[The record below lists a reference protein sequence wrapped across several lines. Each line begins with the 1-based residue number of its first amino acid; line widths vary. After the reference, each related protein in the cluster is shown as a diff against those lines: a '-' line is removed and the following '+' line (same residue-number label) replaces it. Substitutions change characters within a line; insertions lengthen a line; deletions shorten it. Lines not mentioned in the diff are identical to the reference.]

1 MELDDSVR
9 QEITDTLAS
18 NEVVLFM
25 KGNRRSPQC
34 GFSATVVGILDSML
48 PEYHTIDVLSAPHIR
63 DGIKT
68 FSSWPT
74 IPQLYVKGEFV
85 GGCDIIQ
92 EMMGTGELYDAL
104 GLARVEVVAPNVVV
118 TEPAA
123 QALMQAAA
131 EHGGG
136 GRELHLSVDA
146 TFQSHLSIAP
156 RTPADVEAR
165 ITGSDAGKD
174 GSLTILLDPMSAGRA
189 EGVTIDV
196 TDTPNGQAFR
206 VDNPNAPRVQQMSVG
221 QLKDWLDARESIE
234 LLDVR
239 TPEERAIAAIP
250 GAVLLNETEA
260 ARIEGLP
267 RDTRLVLHCHHG
279 GRSQQAAEQFVSLGF
294 SQVFNVVGGID
305 AWSQEIDPDVPR
317 Y

>member
-1 MELDDSVR
+1 MSLDESVR
-9 QEITDTLAS
+9 QEITNTLES

-48 PEYHTIDVLSAPHIR
+48 GDYHTVDVLSEPEVR

-92 EMMGTGELYDAL
+92 EMMGSGELYETL
-104 GLARVEVVAPNVVV
+104 GLEPVEVVQPNIII
-118 TEPAA
+118 TESAA
-123 QALMQAAA
+123 GALTQAAA

-146 TFQSHLSIAP
+146 AFQSNLSIAP
-156 RTPADVEAR
+156 RTPADVEA
-165 ITGSDAGKD
+165 ILSGNNAE
-174 GSLTILLDPMSAGRA
+174 LTLLLDPMSASRA
-189 EGVTIDV
+189 DGITIDV
-196 TDTPNGQAFR
+196 ADTPNGQAFQ
-206 VDNPNAPRVQQMSVG
+206 VDNPNAPRVQQMSVSD
-221 QLKDWLDARESIE
+221 LKAAIDAGNPMEI
-234 LLDVR
+234 LDVR

-250 GAVLLNETEA
+250 GATLLNEGEA
-260 ARIEGLP
+260 ARIEGMP
-267 RDTRLVLHCHHG
+267 RDTKLVLHCHHG

-294 SQVFNVVGGID
+294 TQVFNVVGGID